1 MKRPTREEL
10 LLEIG
15 EWNRRHPVGTAVRSA
30 LYPDRVLKTRA
41 VATTLFDQKAVI
53 YLEGFNGY
61 FDLHEISVE
70 GEESPAAPV
79 ADAAPAPAAVDAAP
93 ADAATPAAEPIA
105 AVPPEPAAAP
115 AEDFIANAKVVM
127 FPGQGA
133 QKKGMGKDLFPA
145 FPELTQRASE
155 VLGYSIER
163 LCVEDPDNQLG
174 QTQFTQVAL
183 YVVGALGYLQ
193 RKQNNDPLVDADFFI
208 GHSLGEYNALLA
220 ADAFDFETGLRLV
233 MKRGELMGAAN
244 GGAMAAV
251 VRVDVDR
258 IRKVLADAGLDAIDV
273 ANFNTP
279 TQTVISGP
287 AAELAKAVEAF
298 GKEKIVAIPLK
309 VSAAFHSR
317 YMREARDQFAEFV
330 SQFSFRAPRKPV
342 IANVTARP
350 YESDR
355 IAENLSDQI
364 ASPVR
369 WVDSVRY
376 ALAQQATEFVEIGS
390 SILAP
395 MVKEIRLSEA

>member
-1 MKRPTREEL
+1 MAAIVNFNIRIDPMKRPTREEL

-30 LYPDRVLKTRA
+30 LYPNRVLKTRTA
-41 VATTLFDQKAVI
+41 ATTLFDQKAVI
-53 YLEGFNGY
+53 NLEGFDDY

-70 GEESPAAPV
+70 GEETSASPV
-79 ADAAPAPAAVDAAP
+79 PAGNV
-93 ADAATPAAEPIA
+93 
-105 AVPPEPAAAP
+105 
-115 AEDFIANAKVVM
+115 IANAKVVM

-145 FPELTQRASE
+145 FPELTRRASE
-155 VLGYSIER
+155 MLGYSIER
-163 LCVEDPDNQLG
+163 LCLEDPDNQLG

-208 GHSLGEYNALLA
+208 GHSLGEYNALFA

-233 MKRGELMGAAN
+233 IKRGELMGAAN

-251 VRVDVDR
+251 VRVDVER
-258 IRKVLADAGLDAIDV
+258 IRKVLADGGFDAIDV

-298 GKEKIVAIPLK
+298 GREKIVAIPLK

-317 YMREARDQFAEFV
+317 YMRDARDQFAQFV
-330 SQFSFRAPRKPV
+330 SQFNFRAPRKPV

-350 YESDR
+350 YEPDR

-395 MVKEIRLSEA
+395 MVKEIRLSEV